1 MLILNIS
8 VIIIFSFIVLTNY
21 NESFTSALGFGF
33 IIFSIMMF
41 ITIQK
46 SLQLYYKQRLLVQ
59 DLEETKKELEDK
71 KKEIKQLEQ
80 ENLNFSKTSH
90 SIAHKQKALEYK
102 LNELALKN
110 EIAEEIDVKIG

>member
-1 MLILNIS
+1 
-8 VIIIFSFIVLTNY
+8 
-21 NESFTSALGFGF
+21 
-33 IIFSIMMF
+33 MF

-80 ENLNFSKTSH
+80 ENLNFSKTSQFNSTQTK
-90 SIAHKQKALEYK
+90 SIRIQTK
-102 LNELALKN
+102 
-110 EIAEEIDVKIG
+110 